1 MNIIGFYKQKKMGW
15 TCVVYDNGNKQVICN
30 GACSWDV
37 TLGRMADLQPLSEEE
52 AKTAIPLLIQNI
64 RRTEETP
71 FSPVDKKLVDALSIF
86 VEGGN
91 S

>member
-1 MNIIGFYKQKKMGW
+1 MNIIGFY
-15 TCVVYDNGNKQVICN
+15 KQVICN

-37 TLGRMADLQPLSEEE
+37 TPGRMADLQPLSEEE